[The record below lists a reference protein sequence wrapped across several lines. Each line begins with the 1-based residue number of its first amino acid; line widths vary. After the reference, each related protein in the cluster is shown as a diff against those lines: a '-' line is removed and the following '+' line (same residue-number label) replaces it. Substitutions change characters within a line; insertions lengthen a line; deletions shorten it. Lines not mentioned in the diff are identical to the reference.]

1 MTTDFFFSTVAFL
14 QTPKGTRAAQKK
26 YKNDKCLSA
35 TAAYELSSYAS
46 FSVVLDVL
54 TVTVQLI
61 ALSLLWTLS
70 RQLKQSQM
78 FEAMSKKKKMSD

>member
-1 MTTDFFFSTVAFL
+1 MF
-14 QTPKGTRAAQKK
+14 KKK
-26 YKNDKCLSA
+26 YKCLSA
-35 TAAYELSSYAS
+35 PAAYEWSCYAS

-78 FEAMSKKKKMSD
+78 FEAMSKKKCLTEEERQPF